1 MYKENKLNTRI
12 IATIQELYF
21 GFTINRT
28 TEKYSKLRLTTKVVA
43 ALPSTTFLTFC
54 QNRLLYSRRSQ
65 LESSSIG

>member
-21 GFTINRT
+21 GFTKNRT
-28 TEKYSKLRLTTKVVA
+28 TEKYSKLRLATKVVA
-43 ALPSTTFLTFC
+43 TLPSTTFLTFC
-54 QNRLLYSRRSQ
+54 QNGLLYSRRSQ